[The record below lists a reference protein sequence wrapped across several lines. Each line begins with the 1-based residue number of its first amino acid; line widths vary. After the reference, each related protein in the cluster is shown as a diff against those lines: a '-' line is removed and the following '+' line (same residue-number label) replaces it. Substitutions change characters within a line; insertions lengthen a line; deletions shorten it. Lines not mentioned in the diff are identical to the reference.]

1 MEKEKNKLEEMY
13 LEDKYRGK
21 LSTIK
26 YKIERQ
32 YLREYYSNLLEED
45 DIDEDC

>member
-1 MEKEKNKLEEMY
+1 MHSIIKTYDGPRRL
-13 LEDKYRGK
+13 RIK
-21 LSTIK
+21 LSTMR